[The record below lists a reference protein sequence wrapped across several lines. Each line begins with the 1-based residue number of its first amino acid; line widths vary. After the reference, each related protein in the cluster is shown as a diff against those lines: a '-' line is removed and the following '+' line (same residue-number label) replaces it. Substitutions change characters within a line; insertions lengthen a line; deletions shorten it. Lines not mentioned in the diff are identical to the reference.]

1 MSSVSMLEGCISRSS
16 HAEMM
21 DFVLDRMDDTGNLIS
36 TLIAVDGAKFVVASS
51 AGFFWIRFLEGAV
64 YWCTAVLLC

>member
-1 MSSVSMLEGCISRSS
+1 MLEGCISRSS

-36 TLIAVDGAKFVVASS
+36 TLIAVDCVKGVGSS
-51 AGFFWIRFLEGAV
+51 AGFFWIRFLEGTV
-64 YWCTAVLLC
+64 YCCSVYVTT